1 VEVWKN
7 LSKHEEIIIIGS
19 GIGIDLC
26 GTVDGLP
33 EEVGDV
39 RAGGTGGTV
48 HERACRACR
57 ACRDQRPGAID
68 FLPVLPFAMCHIL
81 RMWSGWVVVWKKS
94 LTLGF
99 FTV

>member
-19 GIGIDLC
+19 GIGIGLC

-39 RAGGTGGTV
+39 RAGGTGCTV
-48 HERACRACR
+48 HERACR

-81 RMWSGWVVVWKKS
+81 RMWPVWVVVWKKS